1 MRNDSINIF
10 ENRLDILI
18 FAAHS
23 RSTFTVSDIFEA
35 VLEAQRVTIRKCL
48 KDLVNAGYLEKVTIY
63 DYKATDKAKQLFGAQ
78 A

>member
-23 RSTFTVSDIFEA
+23 RSTFTVADIFEA

-63 DYKATDKAKQLFGAQ
+63 DYKATDKAKQLFGVQ
-78 A
+78 G